1 MVPRQST
8 ARPATPRPTRTGG
21 QASISGYC
29 RLSNPPPPG
38 WSASCDG
45 ETERGCRGVQDDV
58 TSPPKTLGSG
68 EKGYY
73 MSCRSIQ
80 RRPVVLRALMAFTVM
95 LFLVALNPATGSAQ
109 TQSCTNCTLYAI
121 TELNLR
127 QEPSLDAAVLRFI
140 PALAPVHR
148 GTGAVTNGY
157 APVTYEGVTGW
168 AVALGL
174 VATREEAAAATMP
187 ATTAAT
193 TTAATTTAPAPAPAP
208 AASSE
213 SRVTLTPLMLR
224 SGPGVDAEPIL
235 VIPEGGSLTLT
246 REGAADGYVT
256 VDYDGATGWVYADLI
271 AREDELG

>member
-1 MVPRQST
+1 
-8 ARPATPRPTRTGG
+8 
-21 QASISGYC
+21 
-29 RLSNPPPPG
+29 
-38 WSASCDG
+38 
-45 ETERGCRGVQDDV
+45 
-58 TSPPKTLGSG
+58 
-68 EKGYY
+68 

-80 RRPVVLRALMAFTVM
+80 RQPMVLRALMAFTAM

-109 TQSCTNCTLYAI
+109 TKSCTNCTLYAI

-157 APVTYEGVTGW
+157 APVTYEGVSGW

-174 VATREEAAAATMP
+174 VATREEAAAATVP
-187 ATTAAT
+187 T
-193 TTAATTTAPAPAPAP
+193 TTTPTTSTPAPAAAP

-213 SRVTLTPLMLR
+213 IRVTLSPLMLR

-235 VIPEGGSLTLT
+235 VIPEGGRLTLT

-256 VDYDGATGWVYADLI
+256 VDYDGSTGWVYADLI